1 MVDIIHVARPTD
13 LENFDMYFGIFLVKK
28 RQCFNV

>member
-13 LENFDMYFGIFLVKK
+13 LGNFDMYYGIFLVKK
-28 RQCFNV
+28 RQCFDV